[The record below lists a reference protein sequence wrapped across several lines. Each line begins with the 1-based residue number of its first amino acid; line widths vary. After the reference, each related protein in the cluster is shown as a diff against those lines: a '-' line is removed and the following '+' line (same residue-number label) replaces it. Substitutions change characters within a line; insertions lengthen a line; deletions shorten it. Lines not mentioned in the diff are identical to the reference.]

1 MSASRLLSWTYS
13 KRPMTL
19 FLVGYA
25 GSGKSSLGKRLARRL
40 GIRFVD
46 TDKWIELNEGASVA
60 DIFHYGGEEYF
71 RRTERNAVESLYL
84 EGENMVVATG
94 GGLPTYGDNMEWLND
109 HGLTIYLRRSPEQI
123 MSRMSAYGREK
134 RPMFRGK
141 SDDELLAFMKAQ
153 MAERERFYAMA
164 NISVDCTPISD
175 DEAVEVIVKEL
186 IARL

>member
-1 MSASRLLSWTYS
+1 
-13 KRPMTL
+13 MTL
-19 FLVGYA
+19 YLVGYA

-40 GIRFVD
+40 RLRFVD
-46 TDKWIELNEGASVA
+46 TDKFVELSEGATVA

-71 RRTERNAVESLYL
+71 RRTERNAVESLYS

-94 GGLPTYGDNMEWLND
+94 GGLPTWGDNMEWLND

-123 MSRMSAYGREK
+123 LSRMSAYGREK

-141 SDDELLAFMKAQ
+141 SDEELLAFMRAQ
-153 MAERERFYAMA
+153 MTERENFYAKA
-164 NISVDCTPISD
+164 HISVDCTPISD